1 MAKSLRVYAFDVDE
15 TLEVSKGPVTLQMVL
30 DLKLQGHIV
39 GVIGNWAVLVN
50 RFPQWHQVFSFLG
63 PMAMTKENFMTMLAK
78 YTPADEFIMVGND
91 DRDPKWGNRTVSQD
105 GLAAQYAG
113 WKFIS
118 EDDFASG
125 TR

>member
-1 MAKSLRVYAFDVDE
+1 
-15 TLEVSKGPVTLQMVL
+15 
-30 DLKLQGHIV
+30 
-39 GVIGNWAVLVN
+39 
-50 RFPQWHQVFSFLG
+50 
-63 PMAMTKENFMTMLAK
+63 MTKENFMTMLAK